1 MRENAVLLL
10 NWYDEHARD
19 LPWRIPPEQ
28 SKQGLRPDPYL
39 IFLSEIMLQQTG
51 VIVVQDYFNMFRKR
65 WPTVKALAA
74 ADDAQVMAEWAGLG
88 YYARARNLLKTARVV
103 ANDLGGNFP
112 DTQEALQALPG
123 IGPYTSAAL
132 AAIAFDQPANVV
144 DGNVERVMARLHAV
158 EEPLPASKPLLRD
171 LADAMR
177 PDTRHGDYAQ
187 ALMDLGATI
196 CTPRNPK
203 CEACPLTAPC
213 LARKKAIQAT
223 LPRKSPKPAK
233 PTRYGTIWLARRE
246 DGAILVEKRP
256 DKGLLGGML
265 GLPTSDWSETKP
277 NAEPPLEAN
286 WHHAPTPVKHTFTHF
301 HLELTVAAAEVSQA
315 KGDFRHFAPRDLP
328 TLMRKSLKKGL
339 EILNMTPLP

>member
-10 NWYDEHARD
+10 NWYDRHARD
-19 LPWRIPPEQ
+19 LPWRVPPEQ

-74 ADDAQVMAEWAGLG
+74 ADDAEVMAEWAGLG
-88 YYARARNLLKTARVV
+88 YYARARNLLKTARVI
-103 ANDLGGNFP
+103 AHDLDGKFP
-112 DTQEALQALPG
+112 QTQAALQALPG

-203 CEACPLTAPC
+203 CEACPLTAFC
-213 LARKKAIQAT
+213 QARKKGIQAT
-223 LPRKSPKPAK
+223 LPRKSPKAAK

-246 DGAILVEKRP
+246 DGAILVEQRP

-301 HLELTVAAAEVSQA
+301 HLELAVAAAEVSETE
-315 KGDFRHFAPRDLP
+315 GDFRHVEPQALP
-328 TLMRKSLKKGL
+328 TVMRKALRNGQD
-339 EILNMTPLP
+339 ILGA